1 MQEFANAH
9 SMRKE
14 ILSLMIKD
22 GLEDDCYLEMLDYT
36 IDLFESQGLGTEYYG
51 YHNINHELE
60 VTYVS
65 LLAIN
70 QEKIQLTEEDK
81 KYLYVAAL
89 FHDFDPQKNV
99 DKPHEESVLKFI
111 STDRKL
117 QKLLNSSK
125 IDLEII
131 KVLILRTTYPWSG
144 EIRKNAEIEIEKC
157 FERSEITKNK
167 PEAQKHIMELGWYLS
182 VVDRISGY
190 ALGDFTKAM
199 EMAKMNAHALA
210 WRPSIIVRTSVAYFE
225 ELLNKETSML
235 KAILKELP
243 KEMRK
248 NFFDT
253 VLSFMRIREQEV
265 SIQADYLYENLK
277 LIPTIE
283 NQSIQEDAE
292 FAQTLYNI
300 FLELPKEMRKNF
312 FDTILSFMRI
322 REQEV
327 SIQANY
333 SYENLKL
340 IPTIEN
346 QSIQEDEEFAQT
358 LYDIFLELPKPLQ
371 FGKENFKESIKDP
384 KTIIN
389 TLRLNN
395 NKGEIVGFAK
405 GGPLETY
412 QLREEIRDENYGL
425 KNTVFLEPLA
435 LKMGYWGLRGGSEMR
450 HMFIMQAHSMK
461 YKFMTSFALRD
472 VIRARIDKEEAEF
485 VQVFDPERWDYYRVR
500 L

>member
-1 MQEFANAH
+1 MQKFVNTH
-9 SMRKE
+9 SMRNE
-14 ILSLMIKD
+14 ILSLMTQH

-51 YHNINHELE
+51 YHNIYHELE

-89 FHDFDPQKNV
+89 FHDFDPQKSV
-99 DKPHEESVLKFI
+99 DKPHEKSVLKFI
-111 STDRKL
+111 SMDKKL
-117 QKLLNSSK
+117 RELLISAE

-144 EIRKNAEIEIEKC
+144 DIRKHAESEIKQC
-157 FERSEITKNK
+157 FERSKIIKNNL
-167 PEAQKHIMELGWYLS
+167 QLQQHIMEIGQYLS

-190 ALGDFTKAM
+190 ALGDFKKAM

-210 WRPSIIVRTSVAYFE
+210 WRPAVIIRAAVEYFE
-225 ELLNKETSML
+225 EILNKETIMA
-235 KAILKELP
+235 KAIIKSLP

-253 VLSFMRIREQEV
+253 VLNFMKIRQQEV
-265 SIQADYLYENLK
+265 SIQADYSYDNLK
-277 LIPTIE
+277 LIPIIE
-283 NQSIQEDAE
+283 NQTLQEDPDFAE
-292 FAQTLYNI
+292 TL
-300 FLELPKEMRKNF
+300 F
-312 FDTILSFMRI
+312 
-322 REQEV
+322 
-327 SIQANY
+327 
-333 SYENLKL
+333 
-340 IPTIEN
+340 
-346 QSIQEDEEFAQT
+346 
-358 LYDIFLELPKPLQ
+358 DIFLELPKPLQ

-384 KTIIN
+384 ETIIN
-389 TLRLNN
+389 TLRLND
-395 NKGEIVGFAK
+395 KDGEIVGFSK
-405 GGPLETY
+405 GGPLEKY
-412 QLREEIRDENYGL
+412 QLREEIRDENFGL
-425 KNTVFLEPLA
+425 KNTIFLEPLA

-461 YKFMTSFALRD
+461 YKYLTSFALRD
-472 VIRARIDKEEAEF
+472 VIKARIDKEDVEF
-485 VQVFDPERWDYYRVR
+485 VTSFDPERWDYYRVK

>member
-1 MQEFANAH
+1 MQKFANTH
-9 SMRKE
+9 SMRNE
-14 ILSLMIKD
+14 ILSLMTQH

-36 IDLFESQGLGTEYYG
+36 IDLFESRGLGTEYYG

-70 QEKIQLTEEDK
+70 QEKIQFTEEDK

-99 DKPHEESVLKFI
+99 DKPHEKSVLEFI
-111 STDRKL
+111 LKDKKL
-117 QKLLNSSK
+117 RQFMADAK

-144 EIRKNAEIEIEKC
+144 DVRKEAEKEIKKC
-157 FERSEITKNK
+157 FETSELTKND
-167 PEAQKHIMELGWYLS
+167 QQLQQHIMEIGWYLS
-182 VVDRISGY
+182 VVDRIGGY

-210 WRPSIIVRTSVAYFE
+210 WRPSIIIRTAVAYFE
-225 ELLNKETSML
+225 EILNKETGMSKEIL
-235 KAILKELP
+235 KALP

-253 VLSFMRIREQEV
+253 VLSFMRIRQQEV
-265 SIQADYLYENLK
+265 TIQADYAYENLK

-283 NQSIQEDAE
+283 NQKQQADPE
-292 FAQTLYNI
+292 FIQTL
-300 FLELPKEMRKNF
+300 F
-312 FDTILSFMRI
+312 
-322 REQEV
+322 
-327 SIQANY
+327 
-333 SYENLKL
+333 
-340 IPTIEN
+340 
-346 QSIQEDEEFAQT
+346 
-358 LYDIFLELPKPLQ
+358 DIFLELPKPLQ
-371 FGKENFKESIKDP
+371 FGKENFKESIMEP
-384 KTIIN
+384 ETIIN

-395 NKGEIVGFAK
+395 SNGEIVGFSK
-405 GGPLETY
+405 GGPLEKY

-425 KNTVFLEPLA
+425 KNTIFLEPLA

-461 YKFMTSFALRD
+461 YKYMTSFALRD
-472 VIRARIDKEEAEF
+472 VIKARIDKEEAEF
-485 VQVFDPERWDYYRVR
+485 VALFDPERWDYYRIK

>member
-9 SMRKE
+9 SMRNK
-14 ILSLMIKD
+14 ILSLMTQH

-111 STDRKL
+111 STDKKL
-117 QKLLNSSK
+117 QKSLSFAK

-144 EIRKNAEIEIEKC
+144 QMRKDAEIEIKKC
-157 FERSEITKNK
+157 FERSDITKNNQQT
-167 PEAQKHIMELGWYLS
+167 QKHIMELGRYLS

-190 ALGDFTKAM
+190 LLGDFTKAM

-225 ELLNKETSML
+225 ELLNKETSMV
-235 KAILKELP
+235 KAILK
-243 KEMRK
+243 
-248 NFFDT
+248 
-253 VLSFMRIREQEV
+253 
-265 SIQADYLYENLK
+265 
-277 LIPTIE
+277 
-283 NQSIQEDAE
+283 
-292 FAQTLYNI
+292 
-300 FLELPKEMRKNF
+300 ELPKEMRKNF

-371 FGKENFKESIKDP
+371 FGKEKFKESIKNP

-405 GGPLETY
+405 GGPLEEY

>member
-1 MQEFANAH
+1 MQEFANTH
-9 SMRKE
+9 SMRNE
-14 ILSLMIKD
+14 IISLMAQH

-60 VTYVS
+60 VTYIS

-70 QEKIQLTEEDK
+70 QEKTQFTDEDK

-111 STDRKL
+111 STDKKL
-117 QKLLNSSK
+117 QSLLASAK

-144 EIRKNAEIEIEKC
+144 EVRKNAEKEINHC
-157 FERSEITKNK
+157 FEKSEFTKNNSQV
-167 PEAQKHIMELGWYLS
+167 QKHIMEMGWYLS
-182 VVDRISGY
+182 LVDRISGY
-190 ALGDFTKAM
+190 ALGDFAKAM

-210 WRPSIIVRTSVAYFE
+210 WRPSVIIRTAVAYFE
-225 ELLNKETSML
+225 EILNKETSMA
-235 KAILKELP
+235 KAILKTLP

-253 VLSFMRIREQEV
+253 VLAFMKSRQEEV
-265 SIQADYLYENLK
+265 SIQAD
-277 LIPTIE
+277 
-283 NQSIQEDAE
+283 
-292 FAQTLYNI
+292 
-300 FLELPKEMRKNF
+300 
-312 FDTILSFMRI
+312 
-322 REQEV
+322 
-327 SIQANY
+327 Y

-346 QSIQEDEEFAQT
+346 QSIQEDTDFAQT
-358 LYDIFLELPKPLQ
+358 LFDIFLELPKPLQ

-384 KTIIN
+384 ETIIN
-389 TLRLNN
+389 TLRLNDN
-395 NKGEIVGFAK
+395 TGEIVGFSK
-405 GGPLETY
+405 GGPLEKY
-412 QLREEIRDENYGL
+412 QLREEIKDENYGL

-450 HMFIMQAHSMK
+450 HMFIMQASAMK
-461 YKFMTSFALRD
+461 YKYLTSFALRD
-472 VIRARIDKEEAEF
+472 VIEARIDKEEAEF
-485 VQVFDPERWDYYRVR
+485 VQLFDPERWDYYRVK

>member
-1 MQEFANAH
+1 MQKFANTH
-9 SMRKE
+9 SMRNE
-14 ILSLMIKD
+14 ILSLMTQH

-70 QEKIQLTEEDK
+70 QEKIQFTEEDK

-89 FHDFDPQKNV
+89 FHDFDPQKSV
-99 DKPHEESVLKFI
+99 DKPHEKSVLKFI
-111 STDRKL
+111 SMDKKL
-117 QKLLNSSK
+117 RELLISAEV
-125 IDLEII
+125 DLEII

-144 EIRKNAEIEIEKC
+144 EIKKDAEEEIKQC
-157 FERSEITKNK
+157 FERSEITRKNL
-167 PEAQKHIMELGWYLS
+167 ELQQHIMEIGGYLS
-182 VVDRISGY
+182 LVDRISGY
-190 ALGDFTKAM
+190 AVGDFTKAM

-210 WRPSIIVRTSVAYFE
+210 WRPSVIIRTAVAYFE
-225 ELLNKETSML
+225 EILNKEASMS
-235 KAILKELP
+235 KAILKALP

-253 VLSFMRIREQEV
+253 VLSFMRIRQQEV
-265 SIQADYLYENLK
+265 SIQADYAYENLK

-292 FAQTLYNI
+292 FVQILYN
-300 FLELPKEMRKNF
+300 
-312 FDTILSFMRI
+312 
-322 REQEV
+322 
-327 SIQANY
+327 
-333 SYENLKL
+333 
-340 IPTIEN
+340 
-346 QSIQEDEEFAQT
+346 
-358 LYDIFLELPKPLQ
+358 IFLELPKPLQ

-384 KTIIN
+384 ETIIN

-395 NKGEIVGFAK
+395 SNGEIVGFSK
-405 GGPLETY
+405 GGPLEKY
-412 QLREEIRDENYGL
+412 QLREEIKDENYGL
-425 KNTVFLEPLA
+425 KNTIFLEPLA

-461 YKFMTSFALRD
+461 YKYMTSFALRD
-472 VIRARIDKEEAEF
+472 VIKARIDKEDAEF
-485 VQVFDPERWDYYRVR
+485 VQLFDPERWDYYRVK

>member
-9 SMRKE
+9 SMRNK
-14 ILSLMIKD
+14 ILSLMTQH

-70 QEKIQLTEEDK
+70 QEKIQLNEEDK

-111 STDRKL
+111 STDKKL
-117 QKLLNSSK
+117 QESLAFAK

-144 EIRKNAEIEIEKC
+144 QMRKDAEIEIKKC
-157 FERSEITKNK
+157 FERSDIAKNNQQT
-167 PEAQKHIMELGWYLS
+167 QKHIMELGRYLS

-190 ALGDFTKAM
+190 LLGDFTKAM

-225 ELLNKETSML
+225 ELLNKETSMV
-235 KAILKELP
+235 KAILK
-243 KEMRK
+243 
-248 NFFDT
+248 
-253 VLSFMRIREQEV
+253 
-265 SIQADYLYENLK
+265 
-277 LIPTIE
+277 
-283 NQSIQEDAE
+283 
-292 FAQTLYNI
+292 
-300 FLELPKEMRKNF
+300 ELPKEMRKNF

-346 QSIQEDEEFAQT
+346 QSMQDDTEFVKT

-371 FGKENFKESIKDP
+371 FGKEKFKESIKNP

-405 GGPLETY
+405 GGPLEEY